1 MAPRLKVF
9 TWSDGFHAF
18 TVAAG
23 SRPKALAAW
32 GMERDIF
39 GSGLAR
45 EIREGPD
52 YDAALARPGEVIERG
67 LTVDVGEVAPR
78 RKSKRP
84 ATPVAARRSGPSPE
98 ARERVR
104 VLEAELKALA
114 REQAAARRELEA
126 ESARIARALERLT
139 ETQGRT
145 RERLRTR
152 LEQARAVLGKA

>member
-18 TVAAG
+18 TVAAP
-23 SRPKALAAW
+23 SRPRALAAW

-39 GSGLAR
+39 AGGLAR

-67 LTVDVGEVAPR
+67 LAVDVGEVAPR
-78 RKSKRP
+78 RKTKKAKRTAP
-84 ATPVAARRSGPSPE
+84 ARPPAPSQA

-104 VLEAELKALA
+104 VLEAELKSLE
-114 REQAAARRELEA
+114 RDQTAARHDLEA
-126 ESARIARALERLT
+126 EATRVARALERLK
-139 ETQGRT
+139 QAQD
-145 RERLRTR
+145 RERDR
-152 LEQARAVLGKA
+152 LQARLDKARAALRP